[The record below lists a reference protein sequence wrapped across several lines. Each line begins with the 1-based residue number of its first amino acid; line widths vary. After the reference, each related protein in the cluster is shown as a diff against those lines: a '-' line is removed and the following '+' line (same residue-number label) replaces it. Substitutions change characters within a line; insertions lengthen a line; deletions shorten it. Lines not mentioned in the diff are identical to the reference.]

1 MKWIKA
7 NDGLLIRLGGINFI
21 EPCDN
26 SIYVCIGQH
35 EKKICEYSCRVQVED
50 ALREL
55 EEFISCT
62 DEENVIFEFPEPDEN
77 YWMKGHGI
85 ETIVKN
91 PRHITI
97 MQRHGI
103 NTIYDF
109 MPRNGKEINVRGIGE
124 GYLKEYR
131 EARDQYIERVRG
143 MYKMFCAPLGEYEG

>member
-7 NDGLLIRLGGINFI
+7 SDGSLIRLGGINSI

-26 SIYVCIGQH
+26 SIYAYFGQH
-35 EKKICEYSCRVQVED
+35 ERKICEYSCGVQAED

-55 EEFISCT
+55 EQFILCT
-62 DEENVIFEFPEPDEN
+62 DEESVIFKFPEPDEN
-77 YWMKGHGI
+77 YWTKEHSI

-91 PRHITI
+91 PRHIS
-97 MQRHGI
+97 MMERARI

-109 MPRNGKEINVRGIGE
+109 MPRDGKEINVRGIGE

-131 EARDQYIERVRG
+131 EARDQYIERRNR
-143 MYKMFCAPLGEYEG
+143 L